1 MSIAIL
7 SSLIL
12 TSAPALGT
20 HVHGVAHLD
29 MALNSNGALRVE
41 FTSPKHD
48 VLGFEHAPETPEEH
62 EAIKDL
68 ETRLE
73 RPESLFSLT
82 GGHCALTALHLDE
95 TPASL
100 SASQVHSDG
109 ANPHDE
115 HDHDDDHHD
124 DHDHAHSS
132 DLNIAYDFMCESPAQ
147 LGQIIL
153 NAFETF
159 PSLTTIELAFLSDRV
174 ALTETVSRANTS
186 VRLR

>member
-12 TSAPALGT
+12 ASAPGLGA
-20 HVHGVAHLD
+20 HVHGEAHLD
-29 MALNSNGALRVE
+29 MALDRGGALRVE

-62 EAIKDL
+62 DAVAAL
-68 ETRLE
+68 HARLE
-73 RPESLFSLT
+73 DPSILFSLT

-115 HDHDDDHHD
+115 HDHEGDHHD

-147 LGQIIL
+147 LSRIEIHAFS
-153 NAFETF
+153 AFE
-159 PSLTTIELAFLSDRV
+159 SLTAIELAFLSDRA
-174 ALTETVSRANTS
+174 ALTETVSRANAS